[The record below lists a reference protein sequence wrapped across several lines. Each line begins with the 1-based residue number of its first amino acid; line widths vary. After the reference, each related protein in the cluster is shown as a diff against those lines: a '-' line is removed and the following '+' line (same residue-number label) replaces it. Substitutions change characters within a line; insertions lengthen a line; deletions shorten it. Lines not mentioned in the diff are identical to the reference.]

1 MIGKIQQK
9 LFQRPRLCE
18 WDMLSLNSLCRPSLA
33 NGSRPWHPR
42 QHSRTDE
49 RDMENIFPPARP
61 VIASLCVICKIEL
74 RTRSRID
81 AMEVCALPMP
91 TLHQTIHFIDV
102 LITDS
107 PSDVDNECHE
117 FQWAQQIQTA
127 QILSEFSNS
136 QALKMHV
143 AEQKNVVL
151 IPMNRLG
158 T

>member
-1 MIGKIQQK
+1 
-9 LFQRPRLCE
+9 
-18 WDMLSLNSLCRPSLA
+18 
-33 NGSRPWHPR
+33 
-42 QHSRTDE
+42 
-49 RDMENIFPPARP
+49 
-61 VIASLCVICKIEL
+61 
-74 RTRSRID
+74 
-81 AMEVCALPMP
+81 MP

-107 PSDVDNECHE
+107 PVDVDNECHE
-117 FQWAQQIQTA
+117 SQWAQQIQTA

-151 IPMNRLG
+151 IPMTRLG

>member
-1 MIGKIQQK
+1 
-9 LFQRPRLCE
+9 
-18 WDMLSLNSLCRPSLA
+18 
-33 NGSRPWHPR
+33 
-42 QHSRTDE
+42 
-49 RDMENIFPPARP
+49 
-61 VIASLCVICKIEL
+61 
-74 RTRSRID
+74 
-81 AMEVCALPMP
+81 MP

-136 QALKMHV
+136 QVLKMHV